1 MDPSELRAALLDL
14 NAVMQSDLLA
24 LWRAVD
30 GQDVEFLREALQ
42 AEVPAVVD
50 PYLAASGDM
59 TADWYEAQAPR
70 LAYTARPAP
79 LPAQERLET
88 TARWAAGSVL
98 SRSPVSPLD
107 LLSGSMQR
115 ALFDESRRTVIDN
128 AAAEPGA
135 RWARHASANACEF
148 CRMVATRGAVYASE
162 ASAGRVTGV
171 SYGGTDYRKAKKLG
185 VDVSSLRVGQRTET
199 GRRASRKGLKREIGD
214 RYHDH
219 CRCIAVAVRPG
230 TSYEPPSYVEE
241 WEAEYT
247 RARKAA
253 GGNDAKS
260 ILSAWRKLQPE

>member
-1 MDPSELRAALLDL
+1 MDPAELRSALADL
-14 NAVMQSDLLA
+14 NTVMQIDLLA
-24 LWRAVD
+24 LWRAID
-30 GQDVEFLREALQ
+30 GQDVEVLRTVLQ
-42 AEVPAVVD
+42 AEVPDVVD
-50 PYLAASGDM
+50 PYLSAAGDI

-70 LAYTARPAP
+70 LAYTATPAP
-79 LPAQERLET
+79 LPPRERLET

-98 SRSPVSPLD
+98 SRSSVSPLD

-115 ALFDESRRTVIDN
+115 ALFDESRRTVLDN
-128 AAAEPGA
+128 AQAERGA

-162 ASAGRVTGV
+162 ASATRVGGR
-171 SYGGTDYRKAKKLG
+171 G
-185 VDVSSLRVGQRTET
+185 VDVSTNVGRRR
-199 GRRASRKGLKREIGD
+199 GRRAGGRRSRGSQAIGS

-219 CRCIAVAVRPG
+219 CRCIAVPVRPG

-253 GGNDAKS
+253 DGVDAKS